1 MPSLRVLS
9 LLSLFSVSS
18 SYGSR
23 FAPRCSSSPSP
34 SSTHLAP
41 SSSRRAAIGRFIWT
55 GIALHPASSFAADD
69 EAQLVKARS
78 QLAASEEVIADLL
91 TRFTEICASEGGD
104 GVRRVLG
111 TVGTKSPLYK
121 IEKAARLVA
130 LESSKDPD
138 AALEEVDTLI
148 GLIFNAEG
156 DAYSSLWVPTGGGT
170 NKEYWLA
177 KSRKEVERVQ
187 KSLKRLIELQ

>member
-1 MPSLRVLS
+1 M
-9 LLSLFSVSS
+9 
-18 SYGSR
+18 
-23 FAPRCSSSPSP
+23 
-34 SSTHLAP
+34 
-41 SSSRRAAIGRFIWT
+41 
-55 GIALHPASSFAADD
+55 
-69 EAQLVKARS
+69 
-78 QLAASEEVIADLL
+78 AASEEVIADLL
-91 TRFTEICASEGGD
+91 TRFTDICASEGGD